1 MPQSKRI
8 RKWEWCGNVYFIFY
22 MRTLRKIVHLVL
34 FGHSSQGWPV
44 KTTMTFSVCDL
55 HKNQGIKVDL
65 EEVEMSF
72 LPVPPPVLY
81 KI

>member
-1 MPQSKRI
+1 MV
-8 RKWEWCGNVYFIFY
+8 WECLFY
-22 MRTLRKIVHLVL
+22 MRTLRKIVRLVL

-44 KTTMTFSVCDL
+44 KTTMTFSVCERY
-55 HKNQGIKVDL
+55 KNQGIKVDL